1 MTTRRPSEELSSAA
15 LIAGLIALYVANL
28 VHNEIGLDPAVVPA
42 TVFAVSYAVWRKV
55 GLLVAAAFFV
65 ALPSFAFLRF
75 AALLDPAQLQP
86 FVNHWALLT
95 AGVSA
100 VLSVVLALLAKSAP
114 PASEG
119 A

>member
-1 MTTRRPSEELSSAA
+1 MLPSAA
-15 LIAGLIALYVANL
+15 LTAGLIALYVANL
-28 VHNEIGLDPAVVPA
+28 IHNDIGLDPAVVPA
-42 TVFAVSYAVWRKV
+42 TVFAVSYPFWRKG

-75 AALLDPAQLQP
+75 AALVDPSQLQP
-86 FVNHWALLT
+86 FANHWALLT

-100 VLSVVLALLAKSAP
+100 VMSVVLACLAKSVP

-119 A
+119 S